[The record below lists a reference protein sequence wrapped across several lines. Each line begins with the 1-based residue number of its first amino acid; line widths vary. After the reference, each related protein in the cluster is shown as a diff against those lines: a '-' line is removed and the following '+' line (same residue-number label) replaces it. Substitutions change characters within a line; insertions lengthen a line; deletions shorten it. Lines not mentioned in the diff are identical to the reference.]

1 MKRRPERSNAVT
13 FVALGFFVAGLMVFL
28 SLSFRT
34 DNVIAAS
41 FRLDAV
47 QICEE
52 LDDGLR
58 PVNPRP
64 NLPGGAKQA
73 CLWFEY
79 SRAREGDS
87 LEILWSYDGKAIQAD
102 SYRLQEPEGT
112 RAFYLLRDD
121 GTSLPGGAYSV
132 AISCNR
138 RERWLERFSVETVSG
153 DLSGDMDEALD

>member
-1 MKRRPERSNAVT
+1 M
-13 FVALGFFVAGLMVFL
+13 GFFVAGLMVFL
-28 SLSFRT
+28 SMSFRA

-41 FRLDAV
+41 FRLDDV

-58 PVNPRP
+58 PVNPGAV
-64 NLPGGAKQA
+64 LSGDAKQA

-87 LEILWSYDGKAIQAD
+87 LEILWNFDGRAIQKD

-121 GTSLPGGAYSV
+121 GTSLPGGAYTVS
-132 AISCNR
+132 ISCNG
-138 RERWLERFSVETVSG
+138 RERRLERFSVEAVSG
-153 DLSGDMDEALD
+153 GLSGEPDEALD